1 MSTEAPVL
9 YRILSTNVLPNWN
22 NRFGRN
28 IITSSGR
35 NIRDLQEDAFQG
47 HWHSIVHNPLIHHTF
62 SNTTWAYGN
71 YGSSYIQEV
80 GNTFNNFVVGAHS
93 DGVNGVPRTADETR
107 PKNFALM
114 YQIVRG

>member
-22 NRFGRN
+22 DRFGRN

-47 HWHSIVHNPLIHHTF
+47 HWHSMAHTPLINQAYSVTQ
-62 SNTTWAYGN
+62 WQYGN
-71 YGSSYIQEV
+71 WGSHWMQGA
-80 GNTFNNFVVGAHS
+80 GNTLDNFVRHPTN
-93 DGVNGVPRTADETR
+93 NGINGTPRTADETR